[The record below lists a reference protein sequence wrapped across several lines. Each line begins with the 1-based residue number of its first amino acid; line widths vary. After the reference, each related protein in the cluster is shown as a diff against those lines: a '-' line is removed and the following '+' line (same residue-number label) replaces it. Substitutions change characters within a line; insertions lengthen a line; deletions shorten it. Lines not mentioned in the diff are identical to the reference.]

1 MTRWLIIAVSI
12 AFASACAQNPWVASA
27 RTGSLGEVQRY
38 VEVAADRNQ
47 FDHSRTVELAEVVA
61 EREIESADDPG
72 AYDRLLALGPCV
84 SEVFWSLKHRSK
96 RNDDGAAAASSVLF
110 EGGFTEGL
118 RDVTTQKEDGAWR
131 AFAVRLAVVREARK
145 FVYAALR
152 DPDVRVRRAAMRA
165 VQQNPMPTDGKELLN
180 VARLD
185 PDSGLREAALTAL
198 GENGD
203 MPTLLAA
210 HDYWGDMV
218 ESTRLGFVQALNAP
232 RTRTRG
238 GEPLLLRILESND
251 SLEGAVAASLLFND
265 ATTSR
270 GYARARL
277 LRALRNG
284 STSERL
290 LALAT
295 LPPND
300 PEARFD
306 IQTLANSNAPYLR
319 TAALELYLKVNVS
332 TELATERLRSI
343 AASKDADAY
352 EAAKILALHGDLN
365 AISRIERQLGVAQS
379 SERLAAARLL
389 LKLKR
394 WAGVARA
401 LTDDHPAV
409 RLALACDIVTQ

>member
-1 MTRWLIIAVSI
+1 MARWLIIAVSI
-12 AFASACAQNPWVASA
+12 AFGSACAPKPWMAAA
-27 RTGSLGEVQRY
+27 RTGTLREVQRY

-47 FDHSRTVELAEVVA
+47 FDHSRAVELAEALA

-72 AYDRLLALGPCV
+72 AYDRLLALGACV
-84 SEVFWSLKHRSK
+84 SDVFWPLSHRA
-96 RNDDGAAAASSVLF
+96 RQNDDGAAAASIVLF
-110 EGGFTEGL
+110 EAGFTEGL
-118 RDVTTQKEDGAWR
+118 RDVTTQEEDGAWR
-131 AFAVRLAVVREARK
+131 AFAVRLAAKSEERQ

-152 DPDVRVRRAAMRA
+152 DPDVRVRRAAMVVIR
-165 VQQNPMPTDGKELLN
+165 QNPTPTDGKELLN

-185 PDSGLREAALTAL
+185 PDSALKDAALTAL

-203 MPTLLAA
+203 MPMLLAA
-210 HDYWGDMV
+210 YDYWGDMA
-218 ESTRLGFVQALNAP
+218 ESTQLALVQSLNAP
-232 RTRTRG
+232 PTRTRG
-238 GEPLLLRILESND
+238 GEPLLMRILESKD

-265 ATTSR
+265 ATASR

-306 IQTLANSNAPYLR
+306 IQTLANSNEPYLR

-332 TELATERLRSI
+332 T
-343 AASKDADAY
+343 
-352 EAAKILALHGDLN
+352 
-365 AISRIERQLGVAQS
+365 
-379 SERLAAARLL
+379 
-389 LKLKR
+389 
-394 WAGVARA
+394 
-401 LTDDHPAV
+401 
-409 RLALACDIVTQ
+409 

>member
-1 MTRWLIIAVSI
+1 MARWLIIAVSI
-12 AFASACAQNPWVASA
+12 AFGSACAPKPWMAAA
-27 RTGSLGEVQRY
+27 RSGTLREVQRY

-47 FDHSRTVELAEVVA
+47 FDHSRAVELAEAVA

-72 AYDRLLALGPCV
+72 TYDRLLALGACV
-84 SEVFWSLKHRSK
+84 SDVFWALSHRS
-96 RNDDGAAAASSVLF
+96 RQNDDGAAAASIVLF
-110 EGGFTEGL
+110 EAGFTEGL
-118 RDVTTQKEDGAWR
+118 RDVTTQEEDGAWR
-131 AFAVRLAVVREARK
+131 AFAVRLAAKSEERQ

-152 DPDVRVRRAAMRA
+152 DPDVRVRRAAMVVIR
-165 VQQNPMPTDGKELLN
+165 QNPTPTDGKELLN

-185 PDSGLREAALTAL
+185 PDSALKDAALTAL

-203 MPTLLAA
+203 MPMLLAA
-210 HDYWGDMV
+210 YDYWGDMA
-218 ESTRLGFVQALNAP
+218 ESTQLALVQSLNAP
-232 RTRTRG
+232 PTRTRG
-238 GEPLLLRILESND
+238 GEPLLMRILESKD

-265 ATTSR
+265 ATASR

-277 LRALRNG
+277 LRALRSG
-284 STSERL
+284 STSGRL

-306 IQTLANSNAPYLR
+306 IQTFANSNEPYLR

-332 TELATERLRSI
+332 TELATERLRLI

-352 EAAKILALHGDLN
+352 EAARILALQGDLS
-365 AISRIERQLGVAQS
+365 AISRIERQLGAAQS

-409 RLALACDIVTQ
+409 RLALACDIMTQ